1 MPRAIGQ
8 LIIDA
13 CREKDG
19 QDWFRSNSL
28 GPNFYGTRKYSICH
42 KAVIYGMMDYD
53 DLANLYRVRQSWERI
68 LAEREAA
75 KKPVI
80 KEKVIQKQAKQV
92 KSDCLSKSQIAALA
106 FTTVQH
112 AMKNRHPLELVWG

>member
-1 MPRAIGQ
+1 
-8 LIIDA
+8 
-13 CREKDG
+13 
-19 QDWFRSNSL
+19 
-28 GPNFYGTRKYSICH
+28 
-42 KAVIYGMMDYD
+42 MMDYD